1 MEFGFIFLN
10 HYRMWSLVFYNN
22 MSGTLPCIVPKATI
36 IKQVQFKPNTNLSNV
51 IYDLDG
57 TNEGFTK

>member
-22 MSGTLPCIVPKATI
+22 MRGTLPCIVSKA
-36 IKQVQFKPNTNLSNV
+36 L
-51 IYDLDG
+51 L
-57 TNEGFTK
+57 